1 MTVSLQ
7 KLPHMS
13 SRERHGRS
21 WTTWLAAA
29 AISVASIAI
38 LACAPAMAHPHV
50 WVTSQT
56 EVVFDA
62 DQNIT
67 GLRHVWTF
75 DEAYSAYVTQGLDS
89 NGDGIPSPEDLQELA
104 ELNTASLVDFD
115 YFTEVKTDGRPQA
128 FGEPADS
135 GMVFENGRATLSF
148 TLPLAQP
155 AKAGRV
161 LILEVY
167 DPTFFVSFR
176 MNDGDDAVRF
186 AGGPEGCAKTI
197 TRPAEVDIAE
207 VQNLS
212 ESFFEA
218 LTAAANFGEDFANRA
233 LIACP

>member
-1 MTVSLQ
+1 MTGTIS
-7 KLPHMS
+7 S
-13 SRERHGRS
+13 SRLRRS
-21 WTTWLAAA
+21 LTLLLAAA
-29 AISVASIAI
+29 
-38 LACAPAMAHPHV
+38 LALLFVAPAVAHPHV
-50 WVTSQT
+50 WVTTQT
-56 EVVFDA
+56 ELLFDA
-62 DQNIT
+62 DENIT

-89 NGDGIPSPEDLQELA
+89 SGDGVPSPEDLQELA
-104 ELNTASLVDFD
+104 ELNATSLVDFD
-115 YFTEVKTDGRPQA
+115 YFTYVKTDGLPRDFA
-128 FGEPADS
+128 EPS
-135 GMVFENGRATLSF
+135 EYGMVFENRKVTLTF

-161 LILEVY
+161 LVLEVY

-176 MNDGDDAVRF
+176 MDEGDGAVRM
-186 AGGPEGCAKTI
+186 AGGPNGCAKTI